1 VEHYP
6 DHLSTADYRAR
17 ARARATAAPAGVGAA
32 VERTANDFRGRPGRT
47 WECVVTGGDGFH
59 FLEVWAPDLGPF
71 EGVAPT
77 RVEEHVEA
85 AAARLGG
92 LPPLLAQGL
101 LEVSRRDLGL
111 G

>member
-6 DHLSTADYRAR
+6 DHLSTEDYRAR
-17 ARARATAAPAGVGAA
+17 ARARAAAAPAGVGAA

-59 FLEVWAPDLGPF
+59 FLEVWAPDLGAF
-71 EGVAPT
+71 EGVPPT
-77 RVEEHVEA
+77 VVEERVEA
-85 AAARLGG
+85 TAARLGG

-111 G
+111 A